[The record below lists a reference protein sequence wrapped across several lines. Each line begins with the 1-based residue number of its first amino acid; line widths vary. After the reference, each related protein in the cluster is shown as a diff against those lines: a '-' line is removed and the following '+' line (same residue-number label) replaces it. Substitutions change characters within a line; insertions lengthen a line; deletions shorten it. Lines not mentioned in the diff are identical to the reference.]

1 MDESFMVET
10 INVRHFLH
18 EREDGLHF
26 YPLEGLLPVG
36 QALSVNTTYL
46 VVSLIARNSVHGNAI
61 LLQKRLAE
69 PQMRLLLV
77 LLQAPSYSPHEVL
90 YASLF
95 CSYQGLQEGI
105 FSPRPIVGEEW
116 QATIEEKRVFLQRAQ
131 ESGTWKR
138 DLKPLYNALSKLRE
152 KLRPFGLGISISA
165 SGAAYA
171 LVSLPVSQQA
181 SEGEETTFS

>member
-1 MDESFMVET
+1 MDERFIVEA
-10 INVRHFLH
+10 INVRHFFN
-18 EREDGLHF
+18 EVEDGLHF

-46 VVSLIARNSVHGNAI
+46 VVSLVARNPAHGNAI
-61 LLQKRLAE
+61 LLQRRLAE

-77 LLQAPSYSPHEVL
+77 LLQCPSYSPHEVL

-95 CSYQGLQEGI
+95 CSYRGLLEGL
-105 FSPRPIVGEEW
+105 FSPRPIAGEEW
-116 QATIEEKRVFLQRAQ
+116 QTTIEEKRLFLRRAQ

-165 SGAAYA
+165 SGEAYA
-171 LVSLPVSQQA
+171 LISLPVSRQPG
-181 SEGEETTFS
+181 EGEETTFS

>member
-1 MDESFMVET
+1 MVEA
-10 INVRHFLH
+10 INVRRFLNGG
-18 EREDGLHF
+18 EDGLRF
-26 YPLEGLLPVG
+26 YPLEKLLPVG

-46 VVSLIARNSVHGNAI
+46 VISLVSRNSVHGNSI
-61 LLQKRLAE
+61 LLQRRLAE

-77 LLQAPSYSPHEVL
+77 LLQFPSYSPHEVL

-95 CSYQGLQEGI
+95 CSYQGLLEGL
-105 FSPRPIVGEEW
+105 FSPMPIAGEEW
-116 QATIEEKRVFLQRAQ
+116 QASIEEKRVFLQGAQ

-171 LVSLPVSQQA
+171 LISLPVSWQS